1 MDPSS
6 AIFSILYTISASLL
20 YPVVLLLLF
29 FVIWALASVGEFISE
44 YSKRHRDI
52 GSLDQICLKIR
63 EMMNN
68 GSPENASDLLCS
80 IKQNHMVSSF
90 ALDAAKYVENNNFAP
105 LERLFGEYEIKM
117 AARLEKS
124 RIMATVAPMVGLMG
138 TLIPMGPALIG
149 LSQGN
154 VAQLADNL
162 IIAFATTV
170 LGLFVG
176 SIGYVLTMV
185 RRRWYQYDLED
196 IEYILESI
204 EGGKKV

>member
-1 MDPSS
+1 M
-6 AIFSILYTISASLL
+6 
-20 YPVVLLLLF
+20 
-29 FVIWALASVGEFISE
+29 
-44 YSKRHRDI
+44 
-52 GSLDQICLKIR
+52 
-63 EMMNN
+63 
-68 GSPENASDLLCS
+68 
-80 IKQNHMVSSF
+80 
-90 ALDAAKYVENNNFAP
+90 
-105 LERLFGEYEIKM
+105 
-117 AARLEKS
+117 EKS

-154 VAQLADNL
+154 IAQLADNL

-176 SIGYVLTMV
+176 SIGYVLTMI

-204 EGGKKV
+204 EGGKKR

>member
-52 GSLDQICLKIR
+52 NSLDQICLKIR

-68 GSPENASDLLCS
+68 GSLKNASDLMRS

-90 ALDAAKYVENNNFAP
+90 ALDAAKYVENNNFTP

-117 AARLEKS
+117 SARMEKS

-154 VAQLADNL
+154 IVQLADNL

-176 SIGYVLTMV
+176 SIGFILTMV

-204 EGGKKV
+204 EGGKKI

>member
-1 MDPSS
+1 
-6 AIFSILYTISASLL
+6 
-20 YPVVLLLLF
+20 
-29 FVIWALASVGEFISE
+29 
-44 YSKRHRDI
+44 
-52 GSLDQICLKIR
+52 
-63 EMMNN
+63 MMNN

-90 ALDAAKYVENNNFAP
+90 AIDAAKYVENNNFAP

-117 AARLEKS
+117 AARLEKT

-154 VAQLADNL
+154 IVQLADNL

-170 LGLFVG
+170 LGLLVG

-204 EGGKKV
+204 EEGKKV

>member
-20 YPVVLLLLF
+20 YPVILLLLF

-52 GSLDQICLKIR
+52 DSLDQICLKIR

-68 GSPENASDLLCS
+68 GSLKNASDLLCS

-90 ALDAAKYVENNNFAP
+90 AIDAAKYVENNNFAP

-117 AARLEKS
+117 GGRLEKT
-124 RIMATVAPMVGLMG
+124 RIMTTVAPMVGLMG

-154 VAQLADNL
+154 IVQLADNL

-170 LGLFVG
+170 LGLLVG

-204 EGGKKV
+204 EEGKKV

>member
-1 MDPSS
+1 MD
-6 AIFSILYTISASLL
+6 
-20 YPVVLLLLF
+20 
-29 FVIWALASVGEFISE
+29 
-44 YSKRHRDI
+44 
-52 GSLDQICLKIR
+52 
-63 EMMNN
+63 N

-80 IKQNHMVSSF
+80 IKQNYMVSSF
-90 ALDAAKYVENNNFAP
+90 ASEAAKYVENNNFAP

-117 AARLEKS
+117 TARLEKT

-154 VAQLADNL
+154 IVQLADNL

-170 LGLFVG
+170 LGLLVG
-176 SIGYVLTMV
+176 SIGYVLTMI

-204 EGGKKV
+204 EGGKKI